1 MVKHSSTL
9 SIAYK
14 LNPAVRKLW
23 LYALSGVLW
32 SGVGLFLCSLTI
44 EWFQP
49 VKPVGII
56 FSVLGGCVLA
66 FLIFRFGFS
75 GFALRNIK
83 RIELIPKEKV
93 CLFAFQRWTSYPLI
107 IFMVSLGIF
116 LRKYSPIPKP
126 WLGIMY
132 IGIGGS
138 LFLASFHY
146 YMKIL
151 NKDSDG

>member
-1 MVKHSSTL
+1 MKINSSFPDL
-9 SIAYK
+9 LVK
-14 LNPAVRKLW
+14 LNPAVRKQW
-23 LYALSGVLW
+23 LYTVSGVMW
-32 SGVGLFLCSLTI
+32 SGVGLYLCSLTI
-44 EWFQP
+44 EWFRP
-49 VKPVGII
+49 VDPVNIF
-56 FSVLGGCVLA
+56 FSVLSGCVLA

-75 GFALRNIK
+75 GFALRNIQ
-83 RIELIPKEKV
+83 RVILFPKEKI
-93 CLFAFQRWTSYPLI
+93 CLFAFQRWTSYPLV

-146 YMKIL
+146 YVKIF
-151 NKDSDG
+151 NGGNDG